1 VPQLAV
7 HLADDVHEALW
18 ILAEAF
24 HDAGN
29 QSGINAGHALCLLV
43 AGEFYVG
50 GIFTNQ
56 RYG

>member
-7 HLADDVHEALW
+7 HLADDVHEALRV
-18 ILAEAF
+18 LAEAF

-29 QSGINAGHALCLLV
+29 QSGINAGHALCLLQ
-43 AGEFYVG
+43 GGFYVG